1 MHKHQRPE
9 DPVVAW
15 VLKSGKII
23 YEETQSLFDADG
35 KPRGTLT
42 LETAQRSEYTAI
54 AQHSADFYAT
64 AAEEAKARFKAE
76 EQKYYAFP
84 PKKQLEAVHAARAA
98 HEDAQKDA
106 SRTAEYLR
114 RWSAFAAR
122 GH

>member
-1 MHKHQRPE
+1 MAARAPSAASCARAINVPSHMHKHPRP
-9 DPVVAW
+9 
-15 VLKSGKII
+15 SSTG
-23 YEETQSLFDADG
+23 QS
-35 KPRGTLT
+35 
-42 LETAQRSEYTAI
+42 RSEYTAK
-54 AQHSADFYAT
+54 AQRTADFYAT

-76 EQKYYAFP
+76 EQKYRTCP
-84 PKKQLEAVHAARAA
+84 TQQQLDALHAARAA